1 MRVKKSIILIFFLFV
16 IFMYVCNIDNIPSR
30 VILMDNEKMRI
41 NTLFGV
47 NIVPKNR
54 NVIETWKSGE
64 VETESMEVNLLGV
77 VPVKEISVTTLPRLS
92 VVPLGNIVGLKLYTN
107 GVLVVGMSEVESES
121 NEFVKP
127 YENSE
132 IKEGDMIFE
141 INDHEIDSI
150 ETLKS
155 VVNSSQGD
163 DLIIK
168 YFRDGSVLT
177 STIKPVKGTEDDYKI
192 GLWVRDSA
200 TGVGTISFYVP
211 ESGKFAA
218 LGHGIID
225 VDTGELID
233 IEVGDLVTSNIIS
246 VEKAKVGNPGE
257 IKGSISNGV
266 NLGVVENNT
275 NFGLYGSLNNLS
287 SLGIDINNCIDIANR
302 DEIVE
307 GDAYILCDIDGNGVM
322 EYSVDVTEIYLNNN
336 YDNKSF
342 QIKVND
348 SELIEKT
355 GGIICGMSG
364 SPIIQNNK
372 LIGVVTNVLVSNPE
386 VGYGVFGDLM
396 VKEMMK

>member
-287 SLGIDINNCIDIANR
+287 SLGIINNCIDIANR

>member
-1 MRVKKSIILIFFLFV
+1 
-16 IFMYVCNIDNIPSR
+16 
-30 VILMDNEKMRI
+30 MDNEKMRI